1 MRTDPIT
8 TSPLA
13 LETDSAHSG
22 LGRWRLWQLIDSAFP
37 TGGFAHSNGLESAWQ
52 HGAIRNT
59 TQLSAWILA
68 SLEQSARSALPFV
81 LAVHREPA
89 KYAQWDEDCHCL
101 LASNPVASEASRK
114 QGLALMRGG
123 QHIFPNHVAKCNDW
137 LAAANRPH
145 THLAPS
151 FGLMAAALDIDAE
164 TLAESWLFLQLRA
177 VISSAIRLGVVGPM
191 EGQLLQQ
198 RLGEDALRLLRL
210 FAGLTPESA
219 AQPAPLLDLW
229 QAAHNRLY
237 SRLFQS

>member
-1 MRTDPIT
+1 M
-8 TSPLA
+8 PLPA
-13 LETDSAHSG
+13 LSVRSLESDSSNSG

-37 TGGFAHSNGLESAWQ
+37 TGGFAHSNGLESAWH
-52 HGAIRNT
+52 HGVIRNT
-59 TQLSAWILA
+59 PRLISWTLA

-81 LAVHREPA
+81 LAVHRDPTS
-89 KYAQWDEDCHCL
+89 YARLDEDSHCL

-123 QHIFPNHVAKCNDW
+123 QHIFPSHVALCGAW
-137 LAAANRPH
+137 PSPSVRPH

-151 FGLMAAALDIDAE
+151 FGMMAAVLEIDSE
-164 TLAESWLFLQLRA
+164 TAGESWLFLQLRA
-177 VISSAIRLGVVGPM
+177 VISSAIRLGIVGPM

-198 RLGEDALRLLRL
+198 QLAKDALRLLKL
-210 FAGLTPESA
+210 FRGVETFAA
-219 AQPAPLLDLW
+219 AQPSPLLDLW